1 MVSSEALSKAE
12 IFRGLEQDELSEIA
26 ALCRE
31 AEFEKDAFI
40 FRESDTGR
48 DFYLIL
54 EGAIGIEM
62 EMPPGLEGWK
72 KLKTLREGEMFGE
85 MSFVTGLR
93 RSAAARSLDG
103 TRVLVIDGEAL
114 DRLFEERKDL
124 GYVVMR
130 HLAELLCRRLENA
143 GFMWRDAVI

>member
-31 AEFEKDAFI
+31 AEFEKRTFI
-40 FRESDTGR
+40 FGESDMGR

-62 EMPPGLEGWK
+62 EMPAGLGRK
-72 KLKTLREGEMFGE
+72 KLKTLREGEVFGE
-85 MSFVTGLR
+85 MCFLTGLR
-93 RSAAARSLDG
+93 RSAAARTLDRV
-103 TRVLVIDGEAL
+103 RVLVIDGEAL
-114 DRLFEERKDL
+114 DRLFEENHHI
-124 GYVVMR
+124 GYVVVR
-130 HLAELLCRRLENA
+130 RLAEVLCRRVENTD
-143 GFMWRDAVI
+143 FMWRDAVM